1 MIVLHASLSAVTSV
15 LTSEYMPNAVNVL
28 CYQSTTLKKDTRDTV
43 TLSVHAPLASQAFQA
58 QQ

>member
-15 LTSEYMPNAVNVL
+15 LTSESMPNAANVL
-28 CYQSTTLKKDTRDTV
+28 YYQSTTLVKDTRDT
-43 TLSVHAPLASQAFQA
+43 VHAPLASQAFQA

>member
-15 LTSEYMPNAVNVL
+15 LTSESMPNAANVL
-28 CYQSTTLKKDTRDTV
+28 YYQSTTLVKDTRDTV
-43 TLSVHAPLASQAFQA
+43 YAPLASQAFQA